1 MNNNRVVWNS
11 TTRSHL
17 AQKKQNP
24 TPRNVMTKLGHDAY
38 LEGQKIAGTERNS
51 LGHVTDSKTVLIIML
66 SIWLMVLHSFLGYSC
81 GFTVQAQILTFSLMK
96 PNNWGFIPNRSDR

>member
-17 AQKKQNP
+17 AQKKQDP

-38 LEGQKIAGTERNS
+38 LEGQKIAGTEGEILLDTS
-51 LGHVTDSKTVLIIML
+51 LILKLIIML
-66 SIWLMVLHSFLGYSC
+66 SIWLMVLHSFLRYSC